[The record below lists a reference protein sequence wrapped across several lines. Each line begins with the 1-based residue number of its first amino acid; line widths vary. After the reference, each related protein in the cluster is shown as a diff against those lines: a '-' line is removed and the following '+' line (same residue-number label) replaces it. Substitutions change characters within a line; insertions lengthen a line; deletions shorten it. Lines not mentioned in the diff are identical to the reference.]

1 MLYKQKIPNKSKSLT
16 PKHFVSSDFLRQF
29 CIGVNI
35 TEVYLAS
42 ILQQITSQDFSDID
56 SPKQIHHTEHT
67 TN

>member
-42 ILQQITSQDFSDID
+42 ILQQITS
-56 SPKQIHHTEHT
+56 
-67 TN
+67 